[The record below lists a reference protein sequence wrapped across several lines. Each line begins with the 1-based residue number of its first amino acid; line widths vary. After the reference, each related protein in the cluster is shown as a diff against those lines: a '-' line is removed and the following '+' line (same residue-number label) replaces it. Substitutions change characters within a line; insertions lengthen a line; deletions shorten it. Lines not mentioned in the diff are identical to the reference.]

1 MWFYLHTIFQL
12 LVFVLCVCTFTLS
25 QAMIMGFTIYHKNNT
40 NKKMKIGKSEDG
52 DTASVVGLYYWN
64 PIKLIK

>member
-1 MWFYLHTIFQL
+1 
-12 LVFVLCVCTFTLS
+12 
-25 QAMIMGFTIYHKNNT
+25 MIMGFTIYHKNNT